1 MVERMRADAVRGH
14 QTSVKRDNGGL
25 CACYHTTGRI
35 NQGYMGVSAGR
46 WKTLWQGVRRLY
58 RNVIEILNQYVVLLS
73 EQVLRSITPSF
84 TSYISILIFLTYMFA
99 LSNLILRKKAETF
112 KIHSFFLH

>member
-25 CACYHTTGRI
+25 CACFHTTGRI
-35 NQGYMGVSAGR
+35 KQGYMGVSAGR

-58 RNVIEILNQYVVLLS
+58 RNVIERLNQYVVLLS
-73 EQVLRSITPSF
+73 EQVLRSVTQVSRL
-84 TSYISILIFLTYMFA
+84 TSLF
-99 LSNLILRKKAETF
+99 
-112 KIHSFFLH
+112 